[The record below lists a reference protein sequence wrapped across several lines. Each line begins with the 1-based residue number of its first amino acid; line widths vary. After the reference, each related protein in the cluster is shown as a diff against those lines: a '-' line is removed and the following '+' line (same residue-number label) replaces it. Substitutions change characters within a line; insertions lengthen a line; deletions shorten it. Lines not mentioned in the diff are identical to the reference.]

1 MKKIYL
7 LVIATVLTTPSLFGA
22 TFTIAAT
29 AQNSNES
36 EFIPLQ
42 DILHDDPYFGLYQP
56 LDDQNLTGKELSFPP
71 M

>member
-7 LVIATVLTTPSLFGA
+7 FVIATVLTKPSLFGA

-42 DILHDDPYFGLYQP
+42 DIPPDDPYIGL
-56 LDDQNLTGKELSFPP
+56 
-71 M
+71 